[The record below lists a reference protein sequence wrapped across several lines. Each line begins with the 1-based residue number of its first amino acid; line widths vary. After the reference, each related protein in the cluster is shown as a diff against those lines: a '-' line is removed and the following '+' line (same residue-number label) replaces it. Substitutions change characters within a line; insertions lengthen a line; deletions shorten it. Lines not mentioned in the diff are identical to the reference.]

1 MLNYVYQI
9 VFVYLTTDYGLPPFR
24 FTLGGEVTA
33 TPTTWDVLSLMY
45 RDILLIIICVT
56 IRSKLGPIGLATAA
70 SANNFLGKNKNLTR
84 TSFIVTAE
92 CPPCLRGTKWCNLQC
107 VCICVQWGVILWD
120 ETVVFSFNFPHLT
133 YLLRNQ
139 IIYSSE

>member
-1 MLNYVYQI
+1 
-9 VFVYLTTDYGLPPFR
+9 
-24 FTLGGEVTA
+24 
-33 TPTTWDVLSLMY
+33 MY

-56 IRSKLGPIGLATAA
+56 IRSKLGPIGLATVA
-70 SANNFLGKNKNLTR
+70 SANTFLGKNKNLTR

-92 CPPCLRGTKWCNLQC
+92 CPPCLRGTEWCNLQC

-139 IIYSSE
+139 IIYSSEYPMVRKVFKRERDKRRLQNSIELDSVGPRAFSS

>member
-1 MLNYVYQI
+1 
-9 VFVYLTTDYGLPPFR
+9 
-24 FTLGGEVTA
+24 
-33 TPTTWDVLSLMY
+33 MY

-139 IIYSSE
+139 IIYSSEYPMVRKVFKRERDKRRLQNSIELDSVGPRASSS